1 MNTLSLRP
9 QDAVIV
15 VDVQKDFC
23 PGGALPVAGGDEV
36 VPVLNR
42 WIEAAKGAGAQIV
55 VSRDWHPPGH
65 MSFREQG
72 GTWPPHCVQNTDG
85 AEFHPDLDVPGEAI
99 VISKGDKA
107 DRDQYSAFDQ
117 TGLGARLEQQG
128 IRRVWV
134 GGLALDVCVRATVLD
149 ALKLGFEVHVIRAGT
164 RAVDVQPGD
173 GDRALEEMRQAGAII
188 EDGELR
194 QNG

>member
-1 MNTLSLRP
+1 MPKPSLGP

-15 VDVQKDFC
+15 VDVQNDFC

-42 WIEAAKGAGAQIV
+42 WIEAAEKVGAQIV

-72 GTWPPHCVQNTDG
+72 GSWPPHCVQNAEG
-85 AEFHPDLDVPGEAI
+85 AEFHPDLNLPGEAI
-99 VISKGDKA
+99 IVTKGDRA

-117 TGLGARLEQQG
+117 TGLGEQLEKEG
-128 IRRVWV
+128 VERVWV

-149 ALKLGFEVHVIRAGT
+149 ALKHGFEVHVIKAGA
-164 RAVDVQPGD
+164 RAVDVRPGD

-188 EDGELR
+188 EDGELPP
-194 QNG
+194 NG